1 MDNANSLKIEDNGQF
16 YGVVSKNN
24 KIVVPFEY
32 DEIVNTFSSGLIN
45 VCKNDKWGCLDL
57 EGNIVIPLIYDWIFP
72 FGKDPWDTTG
82 AKRNGKW
89 GIINRKGDE
98 VIPCIYDNEI
108 VFNKNSAIVSL
119 NGKIGEIDKKGKEII
134 PCQYACLEPLVNSS
148 NLFKV
153 MENDKWG
160 VLDADGCVMI
170 PLIYEKI
177 CEVYTDYVI
186 VKQNGHFGL
195 VNLNGEIIIPIEFD
209 KIDKSYH
216 DTRLFDIDNQSGFF
230 AVLKNKKWK
239 YVLATNK
246 ECNVVL
252 YDWVSGLFTPSN
264 YIVKQNKKYGL
275 INNHGEIIVPVE
287 FNRIEGNF
295 GYYILDT
302 GKKKGLCDAE
312 GNELIPVCCGNIQI
326 ISNKSAIIIKDERFF
341 LFFFDKNK
349 EPLEYDEIIRL
360 YGNYCKVVKE
370 GKCGVIDD
378 SGVIIEP
385 VIYDD
390 ITYDYREKTFQLIN
404 NNICETHAK
413 PIKKGAAA
421 LLNKEYDIVEAF
433 YEQYGIYLVGK
444 TNKMGVVRVH
454 DGISEV
460 VVPMEYDMIEVL
472 FSGIHMLIA
481 QKSGQYMMMKI
492 TKNTKT
498 MSPFYDKIGPFYR
511 NAYAPVYRDGFM
523 GVINYKGEEIIPVQ
537 YEMIDDEAFSIFPI
551 DNHGGCAFILKKG
564 DKLGIFK
571 HTGELLLPFE
581 CDKIEHIGT
590 FPIDNH
596 GGYAF
601 IIKKGDKLGVFKHT
615 GELLLPFEY
624 DEINHEGIF
633 YRTPEL
639 KSKNKMVMMIPSCDY
654 STALIPVKE
663 NNEWGLVDSKF
674 KLVVPCVYRAIRQD
688 TENKLKLLKKKGHDL
703 LVMTKDEPQI
713 TYSATNKL
721 EQYSSV
727 RKFKNGFA
735 VVRKDNKYGY
745 INEEYD
751 EIVPCIYDEASPFE
765 CSCACVKK
773 NGKYGFIDKMGAE
786 LTPCVFDEAFSFNHG
801 ISIVRIGE
809 LFGAI
814 NNKGKMVIPLEYQI
828 LADFSF
834 FGPVI
839 LMAVKDKRFGAINL
853 KNKIIVPFEYDL
865 IESPIFDGMIK
876 VSKNGKKGVFN
887 KTGLLVVPIQYDEIE
902 IHSAAAG
909 TYSVCNNSKWGVL
922 NKNGDE
928 ICEPRYDKIDSFG
941 FACGRLAV
949 CKDNKWGFIDRK
961 GVEVIECKYDE
972 VFQFFEENH
981 CEVKLNGKKITIN
994 IHGERIG

>member
-1 MDNANSLKIEDNGQF
+1 MGTSAKKDTLKIEFDGTY

-32 DEIVNTFSSGLIN
+32 DEIVNTISSGLIN

-57 EGNIVIPLIYDWIFP
+57 DGNIVIPLVYDWIFP
-72 FGKDPWDTTG
+72 FGKDPLDTTS

-89 GIINRKGDE
+89 GIIDRKGTDI
-98 VIPCIYDNEI
+98 IPCVYDEEI
-108 VFNKNSAIVSL
+108 VFKHDRAIAST
-119 NGKIGEIDKKGKEII
+119 NGKMGMIDKNGNYII
-134 PCQYACLEPLVNSS
+134 PCQYSYLKPFVKSPM
-148 NLFKV
+148 FIKV
-153 MENDKWG
+153 IDNNKYGILDLSGATIIPTIYDEIEDIYNDF
-160 VLDADGCVMI
+160 
-170 PLIYEKI
+170 
-177 CEVYTDYVI
+177 VI
-186 VKQNGHFGL
+186 VKQSGYFG
-195 VNLNGEIIIPIEFD
+195 VINIKGEEVVPCEYEG
-209 KIDKSYH
+209 IDKYH
-216 DTRLFDIDNQSGFF
+216 HDISHLEIDPQSDVFS
-230 AVLKNKKWK
+230 VLKNKKWK

-287 FNRIEGNF
+287 YNRIEGNF
-295 GYYILDT
+295 DYYILDT

-312 GNELIPVCCGNIQI
+312 GNELIPVRCGNIQI
-326 ISNKSAIIIKDERFF
+326 ISKESAIIIKDERFF

-349 EPLEYDEIIRL
+349 KPVEYDEITRL
-360 YGNYCKVVKE
+360 YGNFCKVVKE
-370 GKCGVIDD
+370 GKCGVVDD

-385 VIYDD
+385 MVYDD
-390 ITYDYREKTFQLIN
+390 ITYDYREKTFQLLKN
-404 NNICETHAK
+404 NVCETRPK
-413 PIKKGAAA
+413 PIKQGPAT
-421 LLNKEYDIVEAF
+421 LLYKEYDTVEAF

-444 TNKMGVVRVH
+444 TNKMGVVRIH
-454 DGISEV
+454 DGISETI
-460 VVPMEYDMIEVL
+460 VPIEYDKIEVL

-481 QKSGQYMMMKI
+481 QKSGQYRMMKI

-511 NAYAPVYRDGFM
+511 NAYAPIFRDGFM
-523 GVINYKGEEIIPVQ
+523 GVINNKGEEIIPVQ
-537 YEMIDDEAFSIFPI
+537 YDTMDDNAFSLFSV
-551 DNHGGCAFILKKG
+551 DNV
-564 DKLGIFK
+564 
-571 HTGELLLPFE
+571 
-581 CDKIEHIGT
+581 
-590 FPIDNH
+590 

-601 IIKKGDKLGVFKHT
+601 IIKKGDKLGIFKYN

-624 DEINHEGIF
+624 DEIDHEGIF
-633 YRTPEL
+633 YRIPEY
-639 KSKNKMVMMIPSCDY
+639 KSKNNMIITPCDY
-654 STALIPVKE
+654 LFSTALIPVKK
-663 NNEWGLVDSKF
+663 NNAWGLVDSKF
-674 KLVVPCVYRAIRQD
+674 KLVVPCIYRAIRQD

-703 LVMTKDEPQI
+703 LVMTKDGPQI

-751 EIVPCIYDEASPFE
+751 EIVPCIYDKASPFE
-765 CSCACVKK
+765 CSCGCVKK
-773 NGKYGFIDKMGAE
+773 NGKYGYIDKTGTE
-786 LTPCVFDEAFSFNHG
+786 LTPCVFDEVFSFNHG

-865 IESPIFDGMIK
+865 IESPIFNGMIK

-887 KTGLLVVPIQYDEIE
+887 KTGILVVPIQYDEIE

-909 TYSVCNNSKWGVL
+909 TYSFCKNGKWGVL
-922 NKNGDE
+922 NKKGEE

-981 CEVKLNGKKITIN
+981 CEVKLNGKKIAIN
-994 IHGERIG
+994 IYGERIG